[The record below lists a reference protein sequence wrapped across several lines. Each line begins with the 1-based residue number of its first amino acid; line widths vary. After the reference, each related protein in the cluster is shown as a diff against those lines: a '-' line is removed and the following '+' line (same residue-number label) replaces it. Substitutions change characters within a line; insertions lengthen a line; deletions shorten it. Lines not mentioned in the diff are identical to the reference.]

1 MLYFL
6 IFLLLSSP
14 SFAQGVQINWDVLDD
29 MNASSPTEEKTQAPK
44 ETRVNEAPLLKKA
57 HIQKKKT
64 TSLKAPLQKK
74 EPQKENLN
82 EKKASQ
88 KEKKLSQK
96 MDVKKAPLKAP
107 LLKDAPQKE
116 TSAVLPK
123 KEEKKKKTLCQSES
137 GCVGVVL
144 FAPDSSVISF
154 DAEKELEK
162 IYRFL
167 LKNPDV
173 NLRLQSYASLID
185 ETGHKA
191 RRLSLSRALA
201 MRSYF
206 VEKGIHSTR
215 IELRPLGYKEDVSPL
230 DKVEVIKFKR

>member
-6 IFLLLSSP
+6 IFLVLSSP
-14 SFAQGVQINWDVLDD
+14 SFAQGVQINWDVLDE
-29 MNASSPTEEKTQAPK
+29 MNTPSPTEEKIQTPK
-44 ETRVNEAPLLKKA
+44 ETHVKEAPLLKKA
-57 HIQKKKT
+57 SLEKKKEP
-64 TSLKAPLQKK
+64 SLKIPLQKK
-74 EPQKENLN
+74 EPKKENLN
-82 EKKASQ
+82 EKKAPQ
-88 KEKKLSQK
+88 KEKELSQK
-96 MDVKKAPLKAP
+96 MDVKKAPL
-107 LLKDAPQKE
+107 LKEPPQKE

-123 KEEKKKKTLCQSES
+123 KEEKKEKTLCQSES

-215 IELRPLGYKEDVSPL
+215 IELRPLGYKENVSPL

>member
-6 IFLLLSSP
+6 IFLVLSSS
-14 SFAQGVQINWDVLDD
+14 SFAQGVQINWDVLDE
-29 MNASSPTEEKTQAPK
+29 MNTPSPTEEKIQTPK
-44 ETRVNEAPLLKKA
+44 ETRVKEAPLLKKA
-57 HIQKKKT
+57 ALEK
-64 TSLKAPLQKK
+64 KK
-74 EPQKENLN
+74 EPKKENLN
-82 EKKASQ
+82 EKKAPQ
-88 KEKKLSQK
+88 KEKELSQK
-96 MDVKKAPLKAP
+96 TDVKKAPLLKETP
-107 LLKDAPQKE
+107 LKE

-123 KEEKKKKTLCQSES
+123 KEEKKEKTLCQSES

-215 IELRPLGYKEDVSPL
+215 IELRPLGYKENVSPL